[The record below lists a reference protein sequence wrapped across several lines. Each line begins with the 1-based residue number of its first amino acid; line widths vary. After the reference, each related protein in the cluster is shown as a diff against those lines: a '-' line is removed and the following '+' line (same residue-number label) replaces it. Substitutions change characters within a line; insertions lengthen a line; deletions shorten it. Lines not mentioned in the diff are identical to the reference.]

1 MKGYVTEI
9 GRLLQIVE
17 IKKFLFVDVDS
28 LKSKFDK
35 MLQKAEL
42 DLNSHAGRSKKTLI
56 QMLDVFPSV
65 QSISFMP
72 TYYVY
77 SWYNFILFN
86 TQCVQYHYI
95 HYTSRAVDN

>member
-1 MKGYVTEI
+1 MKGYVTVI

-42 DLNSHAGRSKKTLI
+42 DLNSHAGKS
-56 QMLDVFPSV
+56 
-65 QSISFMP
+65 
-72 TYYVY
+72 
-77 SWYNFILFN
+77 N
-86 TQCVQYHYI
+86 
-95 HYTSRAVDN
+95 